1 MNLNSDESRLIQL
14 AGRTRQFLAARLDRK
29 SELGLGLTIS
39 VLVFA
44 FAVWALSGLLDA
56 VLDNDT
62 LVRVDRAVE
71 DWFHLHDTPLGS
83 SVFSAV
89 TNLGSPVV
97 SVVIAVVAIYLWRVG
112 AYFWLWNWLGANLG
126 GFAVEYVL
134 KSSVHRSRPQYAAQ
148 YLHGHSYSFPS
159 GHTMAS
165 TVCYLLLAYL
175 ISTHPGATVARR
187 RLAWAVAI
195 AMVAG
200 VGLSRLYLVVHYP
213 SDVLGGL
220 AAGLAWLGL
229 CGATRRLVAAH
240 RGLASA
246 GW

>member
-1 MNLNSDESRLIQL
+1 MASDESRVTVLGQR
-14 AGRTRQFLAARLDRK
+14 ARQFLAARLDRK

-39 VLVFA
+39 VLA
-44 FAVWALSGLLDA
+44 FALGVWALSGLLDA
-56 VLDNDT
+56 ILDNET
-62 LVRVDRAVE
+62 LVRTDRAVE

-83 SVFSAV
+83 AVFSVV
-89 TNLGSPVV
+89 TNFGSPVV
-97 SVVIAVVAIYLWRVG
+97 SVLIAVVAIYLWRAR

-126 GFAVEYVL
+126 GFVVENVL
-134 KSSVHRSRPQYAAQ
+134 KSTVHRSRPQYAAQ

-165 TVCYLLLAYL
+165 TVCYFLLAYL
-175 ISTHPGATVARR
+175 ISTHPRVTKMQERI
-187 RLAWAVAI
+187 AWTVAI
-195 AMVAG
+195 AIVLG

-220 AAGLAWLGL
+220 ILGLAWLAV

-240 RGLASA
+240 RGLSSA
-246 GW
+246 GWSR